1 MVTGTGAEHVELGRR
16 GEELAVAY
24 LQQAGYRI
32 VATNFAIPVGRN
44 RVGAPI
50 VAEMDIVGYD
60 KDVLCFIE
68 VKTRSSDWFAEPQVN
83 VDLRKRRQ
91 IARAARAYRRMFGLG
106 AAPYRYDVVTLVL
119 PVELRP
125 SLAPDIELF
134 RNYWR
139 EDQLKKRAWSDRYY
153 E

>member
-1 MVTGTGAEHVELGRR
+1 MTSLAEHVELGRR

-50 VAEMDIVGYD
+50 VAEMDIVAYD
-60 KDVLCFIE
+60 EDVLCFIE

-119 PVELRP
+119 PEELRP